1 MVLQASE
8 EELKSVLDGPA
19 VYSNKFF
26 VSIGAVVRI
35 TFSEQLPDLPPNF
48 RSAVVLSSQDAIE
61 LKNLLQEMLAP
72 IEEQLAGAES
82 AQSRSTTKEK

>member
-19 VYSNKFF
+19 VYSNRFF
-26 VSIGAVVRI
+26 VSIGAVV
-35 TFSEQLPDLPPNF
+35 
-48 RSAVVLSSQDAIE
+48 
-61 LKNLLQEMLAP
+61 AP